1 MAIKVPVII
10 SYNDK
15 GAKQATKGV
24 SKLGKSFKSLGISS
38 KLGYAAAGAAALAF
52 AKKSLTAAMADEK
65 AQATLARTLK
75 NVGESFATAS
85 VNKYIDGLQR
95 ATGVSEDQL
104 RPAFSKLVTATL
116 SASKAQE
123 LLALSLDISAGTG
136 KSAETVSAA
145 LSKAYLGQ
153 NTALGKLGVGIS
165 KADLASMSFEEITAK
180 LGTLFAGQASTSA
193 ATFSGQ
199 MSILT
204 VAADEASETIGVA
217 LIDSIT
223 KLGGQKGA
231 QNLAVQMQTLADN
244 TSNVIAGI
252 TVVLDYFKK
261 LDSAMPS
268 WLKTT
273 IGFLERFSP
282 LGQAK
287 EALKILGEL
296 GAKEKALEQQRK
308 NNNSDRGN
316 VARGAVIADTAA
328 KKLLATNKKIT
339 GEKKKQSATDK
350 LKAIFDMD
358 LIQLEAAKK
367 GKLSAEELA
376 RVNALIALKTTG
388 TADDL
393 KAVKALEEAQT
404 AAAEAEIQ
412 RQDKIA
418 AAHKKN
424 AAEILADNKTKAKE
438 YADFVNSFTYPGGL
452 FAGTPLAPK
461 APTATPGAIPEGDRF
476 DVSMNT
482 NFNTNSSLNTPD
494 LIDAMTPR
502 GAAATVAPSVTVN
515 LQGGINIGS
524 QYEFYESVWRAIE
537 NSNTYGNSLN
547 RAGTG

>member
-24 SKLGKSFKSLGISS
+24 SKLGKSFKSLGLSS

-75 NVGESFATAS
+75 NVGESFATGS
-85 VNKYIDGLQR
+85 VTKYIDSLQR
-95 ATGVSEDQL
+95 ATGVSEDKL
-104 RPAFSKLVTATL
+104 RPAFGKLVTATQ
-116 SASKAQE
+116 SASKAQD

-136 KSAETVSAA
+136 KSAEAVSSA

-217 LIDSIT
+217 LIDSIV
-223 KLGGQKGA
+223 KLGGEKGA
-231 QNLAVQMQTLADN
+231 QNLAKDMQRLADN

-252 TVVLDYFKK
+252 TVVLDYFKQ
-261 LDSAMPS
+261 LDAAMPS

-287 EALKILGEL
+287 EALKVLGEL

-316 VARGAVIADTAA
+316 LARGAVIADTAA
-328 KKLLATNKKIT
+328 KKLLETNKKIT
-339 GEKKKQSATDK
+339 GEKKKQAASDK

-358 LIQLEAAKK
+358 LIQLTAAKQ

-388 TADDL
+388 NTDDL
-393 KAVKALEEAQT
+393 TALKALEAAQQ
-404 AAAEAEIQ
+404 AAADAEIK
-412 RQDKIA
+412 RQNDILA
-418 AAHKKN
+418 VHKKN
-424 AAEILADNKTKAKE
+424 AAEILADNKSKAKE
-438 YADFVNSFTYPGGL
+438 YADFVNTFSYPGGL
-452 FAGTPLAPK
+452 FAGTPLAPT
-461 APTATPGAIPEGDRF
+461 APTAPAPIAPGDQF
-476 DVSMNT
+476 DYSMNA
-482 NFNTNSSLNTPD
+482 NLNTNTSLNTPD

-502 GAAATVAPSVTVN
+502 SSAAAAPSVTVN
-515 LQGGINIGS
+515 LQGGINIGT

-537 NSNTYGNSLN
+537 NSNTFGNSLN

>member
-165 KADLASMSFEEITAK
+165 KADLASLSFEEITAK

-217 LIDSIT
+217 LLDSIT

-287 EALKILGEL
+287 EA
-296 GAKEKALEQQRK
+296 
-308 NNNSDRGN
+308 
-316 VARGAVIADTAA
+316 
-328 KKLLATNKKIT
+328 
-339 GEKKKQSATDK
+339 
-350 LKAIFDMD
+350 
-358 LIQLEAAKK
+358 
-367 GKLSAEELA
+367 
-376 RVNALIALKTTG
+376 
-388 TADDL
+388 
-393 KAVKALEEAQT
+393 
-404 AAAEAEIQ
+404 
-412 RQDKIA
+412 
-418 AAHKKN
+418 
-424 AAEILADNKTKAKE
+424 
-438 YADFVNSFTYPGGL
+438 
-452 FAGTPLAPK
+452 
-461 APTATPGAIPEGDRF
+461 
-476 DVSMNT
+476 
-482 NFNTNSSLNTPD
+482 
-494 LIDAMTPR
+494 
-502 GAAATVAPSVTVN
+502 
-515 LQGGINIGS
+515 
-524 QYEFYESVWRAIE
+524 
-537 NSNTYGNSLN
+537 
-547 RAGTG
+547 